1 MNHKHRNKKDIK
13 IKGHVSRPLIL
24 KEMYQQGL
32 HICSGFFG
40 DKRAGDCLFCLEI
53 LARMKNEAKK

>member
-1 MNHKHRNKKDIK
+1 MNNEEKKEIK

-32 HICSGFFG
+32 HICSVFFG
-40 DKRAGDCLFCLEI
+40 DKREGDCLFCLEI
-53 LARMKNEAKK
+53 LTRMKNESKK